1 MRRPRKL
8 KGHGDR
14 QGVRRKRSLS
24 QGRRKPDLRVAR
36 RYGHDTGRGT
46 SSPRREY
53 PALGRHGDA
62 ACGGLRAASAM
73 PESRVAPNVAIYHGS
88 VGAFAHIACE
98 SAFPDARSIAGDSLL
113 DVVDAVFDI
122 AEIREDEIDA
132 RLVLLGEEHTA
143 VNDEQLAIQLENGHV
158 AADLAQTPQGSDAH
172 GAISEGAGGLQRGKV
187 RHAGILPRMP
197 GLSIDTV

>member
-1 MRRPRKL
+1 ML
-8 KGHGDR
+8 ADLTQHWTDTVLLELGLHEGQGELASHQGNVLTQAQQVGHAPDVVLVPMSQDQGD
-14 QGVRRKRSLS
+14 
-24 QGRRKPDLRVAR
+24 
-36 RYGHDTGRGT
+36 
-46 SSPRREY
+46 
-53 PALGRHGDA
+53 
-62 ACGGLRAASAM
+62 
-73 PESRVAPNVAIYHGS
+73 
-88 VGAFAHIACE
+88 
-98 SAFPDARSIAGDSLL
+98 
-113 DVVDAVFDI
+113 DVVDAVLDGG
-122 AEIREDEIDA
+122 EVRKDEIDA